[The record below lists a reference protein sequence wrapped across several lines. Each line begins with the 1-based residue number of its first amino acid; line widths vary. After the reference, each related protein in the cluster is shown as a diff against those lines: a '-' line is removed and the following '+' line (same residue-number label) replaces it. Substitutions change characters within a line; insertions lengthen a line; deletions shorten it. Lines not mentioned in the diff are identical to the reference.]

1 MVYSVLYYWF
11 IDWCLEILSM
21 TERFN
26 MYYCRQK
33 DWWQNMNNTVINYR
47 HMSEAILDMIHMS
60 TPKQRIDRM
69 RAI

>member
-1 MVYSVLYYWF
+1 MTSHQF
-11 IDWCLEILSM
+11 IK
-21 TERFN
+21 
-26 MYYCRQK
+26 YYCGQK
-33 DWWQNMNNTVINYR
+33 EWWQNMNNTVINYR